1 MSGRTLRKRTT
12 ISTVLS
18 VAALVAVVLTLPH
31 PADAPTPARESGSGA
46 FDVESSLG
54 PEDSYLF
61 TRSVGGGQPSL
72 ADFAAVGRERAD
84 VLAATKAEAPA
95 LLDRRWRFQGPTNIG
110 GRVVD
115 LALDPKHVGTVYVA
129 TAGGGVWR
137 TKDRGK
143 SFAPIWPRR
152 LPQAI
157 GAIATGPDGTI
168 YVGTGETN
176 PGGGSITYGGDGIY
190 RSTDHGRTWRHFGL
204 RHSSTIARLVVDPR
218 NPHRVYAAVSGN
230 LYIPGGQRGLYVS
243 TDKARHWHRL
253 LKPPNGTTGAS
264 DVAVD
269 PKNPRH
275 LFVGMWDHIRHPDVR
290 TYTGVG
296 SGLWRSNNAGQTWK
310 RLGPEEGLLADSKA
324 NGRVG
329 VTVDPTHPKNV
340 YMIYANDPLG
350 LFEAFYVS
358 RDGGDSWTAPEQAQ
372 SDLADSQYVYG
383 WWFAHLWVDPWQP
396 SHVFVAGL
404 DLYQSTDRGESFS
417 ISQGPHAD
425 QHAMAFDPRVRKL
438 VYLGDDGGF
447 YRSTTGGTSQSW
459 IKATY
464 EPWTQFDGLDVSE
477 QDPTR
482 INGGLQDNGSVRS
495 WGPDGGGTDGWSDYY
510 GGDGQQNLINPKNKN
525 NVFAC
530 YQYGAC
536 AVSTDGGESMNEFDQ
551 QTVSDRHNYFTPM
564 AFDPSNPSTVFY
576 AGDVVNQSLDG
587 GQTWAPISQDLGNL
601 DPGTEINPLYAAHYG
616 TVTTLA
622 VGAESTGA
630 QGATDAGLIWAGTD
644 NGLLWKTTTA
654 GPVWTQITA
663 PELPTRWVTHVTID
677 PTDADTVYVTYSG
690 FRAGIHTP
698 YVFRTTDGGA
708 HWKSITA
715 NLPKAPVNDIA
726 VIGSRLYVASDVGV
740 YTSKVADIRWHV
752 LGTRLPNAPVTHLR
766 YVASNDRLYVST
778 FGRCVWSVSL
788 A

>member
-1 MSGRTLRKRTT
+1 MNTSKRLAVSTT
-12 ISTVLS
+12 LS
-18 VAALVAVVLTLPH
+18 VLATLGVVMTLPRPTLP
-31 PADAPTPARESGSGA
+31 PADQATSGT

-61 TRSVGGGQPSL
+61 TRSVSGAPPSM
-72 ADFAAVGRERAD
+72 ASFTAVGRERGEI
-84 VLAATKAEAPA
+84 LAATRREAPA
-95 LLDRRWRFQGPTNIG
+95 LLDEKWRLQGPTNIG

-115 LALDPKHVGTVYVA
+115 LALNPKRVGTVYVA

-137 TKDRGK
+137 TNDRGM

-152 LPQAI
+152 FPQAI

-176 PGGGSITYGGDGIY
+176 PGGGSITYGGNGIY
-190 RSTDHGRTWRHFGL
+190 RSTDHGRTWTHFGL
-204 RHSSTIARLVVDPR
+204 RHSSTIARLIVDPR

-230 LYIPGGQRGLYVS
+230 LYVPGGQRGLYVS

-253 LKPPNGTTGAS
+253 LKAPNSTTGAS

-269 PKNPRH
+269 PKNPRRI
-275 LFVGMWDHIRHPDVR
+275 FVGMWDHIRHPDVR
-290 TYTGVG
+290 TYTGIG
-296 SGLWRSNNAGQTWK
+296 SGLWRTTNGGQTWTK
-310 RLGPEEGLLADSKA
+310 LGPSHGLLADSNA

-329 VTVDPTHPKNV
+329 VTIDATHPKNV

-358 RDGGDSWTAPEQAQ
+358 RDGGNSWTAPSGAQ

-404 DLYQSTDRGESFS
+404 DLYRSTDSGASFN
-417 ISQGPHAD
+417 ISSGVHAD
-425 QHAMAFDPRVRKL
+425 QHAMAFDPRVRNL

-447 YRSTTGGTSQSW
+447 YRSTSGGNSNSW
-459 IKATY
+459 VKATY

-482 INGGLQDNGSVRS
+482 ISGGLQDNGSVRS
-495 WGPDGGGTDGWSDYY
+495 WGQGGGGRDGWSDYY
-510 GGDGQQNLINPKNKN
+510 GGDGQQNLINPKDKN

-536 AVSTDGGESMNEFDQ
+536 ARSTDGGDSMSEFDQ

-564 AFDPSNPSTVFY
+564 TFDPQNPSTVYY
-576 AGDVVNQSLDG
+576 AGDIVNKSVDG
-587 GQTWAPISQDLGNL
+587 GATWLPISQDLGNL

-622 VGAESTGA
+622 VGPKDGN
-630 QGATDAGLIWAGTD
+630 LIWAGTD
-644 NGLLWKTTTA
+644 NGLLWKTTT
-654 GPVWTQITA
+654 GVPPWTQVTA
-663 PELPTRWVTHVTID
+663 PNLPDRWITDVTID
-677 PTDADTVYVTYSG
+677 PANADVVYVTYSG
-690 FRAGIHTP
+690 FRAGVHTP
-698 YVFRTTDGGA
+698 YVFRTTDGGV
-708 HWKSITA
+708 HWAGITA
-715 NLPKAPVNDIA
+715 NLPKAPVNDLA
-726 VIGSRLYVASDVGV
+726 VVKGRLYVGTDVGV
-740 YTSKVADIRWHV
+740 YTSKPGDIRWHV
-752 LGTRLPNAPVTHLR
+752 LGRGLPNAPVTRLR
-766 YVASNDRLYVST
+766 YVATNDRLYVST
-778 FGRCVWSVSL
+778 FGRCVWSIRLS
-788 A
+788 

>member
-1 MSGRTLRKRTT
+1 MNTRKRLAV
-12 ISTVLS
+12 STALS
-18 VAALVAVVLTLPH
+18 VLATLGVVLTLPR
-31 PADAPTPARESGSGA
+31 PTVPVPDQPTTNGT
-46 FDVESSLG
+46 FDVDSSLG
-54 PEDSYLF
+54 PEDGYLF
-61 TRSVGGGQPSL
+61 TRSVSGAVPTL
-72 ADFAAVGRERAD
+72 ASFSAVGRERAA
-84 VLAATKAEAPA
+84 VLAATRREAPS
-95 LLDRRWRFQGPTNIG
+95 LLDAKWRLQGPTNIG

-115 LALDPKHVGTVYVA
+115 LALNPKRVGTVYVA

-176 PGGGSITYGGDGIY
+176 PGGGSITYGGNGIY
-190 RSTDHGRTWRHFGL
+190 RSTDHGRTWKHFGL

-218 NPHRVYAAVSGN
+218 NPHRIYAAVSGN
-230 LYIPGGQRGLYVS
+230 LYVPGGQRGLYVS

-253 LKPPNGTTGAS
+253 LKAPNSTTGAS

-275 LFVGMWDHIRHPDVR
+275 IFVGMWDHIRHPDVR

-296 SGLWRSNNAGQTWK
+296 SGLWRSTNGGQTWTK
-310 RLGPEEGLLADSKA
+310 LGPANGLLADSNA

-329 VTVDPTHPKNV
+329 VTIDAKHPKNV

-358 RDGGDSWTAPEQAQ
+358 RDGGNSWTAPSGAQ
-372 SDLADSQYVYG
+372 SDLADSQFVYG
-383 WWFAHLWVDPWQP
+383 WWFAHLWVDPWSP

-404 DLYQSTDRGESFS
+404 DLYQSTDSGASFS
-417 ISQGPHAD
+417 ISSGPHAD
-425 QHAMAFDPRVRKL
+425 QHAMAFDPRVRNL

-447 YRSTTGGTSQSW
+447 YRSTTGGSSNSW
-459 IKATY
+459 VKATY

-495 WGPDGGGTDGWSDYY
+495 WGPDGGGRDGWSDYY
-510 GGDGQQNLINPKNKN
+510 GGDGQQNLINPKDKN

-530 YQYGAC
+530 YQYGSC
-536 AVSTDGGESMNEFDQ
+536 ARSTDGGESMNEFDQ

-564 AFDPSNPSTVFY
+564 TFDPNNPSTVYY
-576 AGDVVNQSLDG
+576 AGDIVNKSLDG
-587 GQTWAPISQDLGNL
+587 GATWVAISQDLGNL

-622 VGAESTGA
+622 VAPEDGN
-630 QGATDAGLIWAGTD
+630 LIWAGTD
-644 NGLLWKTTTA
+644 NGLLWKTTT
-654 GPVWTQITA
+654 GTPPWTQVTA
-663 PELPTRWVTHVTID
+663 PNLPNRWVTDVTVD
-677 PTDADTVYVTYSG
+677 PTNADVVYVTYSG
-690 FRAGIHTP
+690 FRAGVHTP
-698 YVFRTTDGGA
+698 YVFRTKDGGA
-708 HWKSITA
+708 HWTGITA
-715 NLPKAPVNDIA
+715 NLPKAPVNDLT
-726 VIGSRLYVASDVGV
+726 VIKGRLYVGTDVGV
-740 YTSKVADIRWHV
+740 YTSKPGDIRWHV
-752 LGTRLPNAPVTHLR
+752 LGRGLPNAPVTRLR
-766 YVASNDRLYVST
+766 YVPTNNRLYVST
-778 FGRCVWSVSL
+778 FGRCVWSISIG
-788 A
+788 